1 MWKTL
6 LGSSLLAA
14 GLFAL
19 GGCAAVTKEQCV
31 AGDWA
36 ELGKAH
42 ASVGK
47 PASHLDEVVRSCA
60 KHGITPD
67 TNAYLSGWH
76 RGVQNYC
83 TPRNGFTLG
92 KQHKTRS
99 PICPPALAPRFETAY
114 QLGFVIWTAENRV
127 EDARSEVRSLEDR
140 LDRLEDDLV
149 DLDCKSKTTKDDRK
163 DCRKKRKRLRGK
175 VRDTEYDLRVA
186 RDELEDTR
194 VEAEIVTA
202 RINAEAGRQFGW

>member
-6 LGSSLLAA
+6 LGTGLLAG

-31 AGDWA
+31 AGDWT

-47 PASHLDEVVRSCA
+47 PATHLDEVVKSCGQ
-60 KHGITPD
+60 HGVTPD
-67 TNAYLSGWH
+67 TTAYLSGWH
-76 RGVQNYC
+76 RGVRNYC
-83 TPRNGFTLG
+83 TPLNGFTLG
-92 KQHKTRS
+92 KQYKTKS
-99 PICPPALAPRFETAY
+99 PICPPALASRFETAY

-127 EDARSEVRSLEDR
+127 DEARSEIRSLEKR
-140 LDRLEDDLV
+140 LDRLDEDLV
-149 DLDCKSKTTKDDRK
+149 DLDCKSKEKKQDRK
-163 DCRKKRKRLRGK
+163 DCRKKRKHLRDK
-175 VRDTEYDLRVA
+175 VRDAEYDLRTA
-186 RDELEDTR
+186 RDDLEDAR
-194 VEAEIVTA
+194 IEADIVSA

>member
-6 LGSSLLAA
+6 LGSGLLAA

-36 ELGKAH
+36 DLGKAH

-47 PASHLDEVVRSCA
+47 PTSHLDEVVKSCG

-83 TPRNGFTLG
+83 TPLNGFTLG
-92 KQHKTRS
+92 KQYKTKS
-99 PICPPALAPRFETAY
+99 PICPPALASRFEHAY

-127 EDARSEVRSLEDR
+127 DDARSEVRSLEDR
-140 LDRLEDDLV
+140 LDRLEDDLT
-149 DLDCKSKTTKDDRK
+149 DLDCKSKTKKDDRK
-163 DCRKKRKRLRGK
+163 ECRKKRKRLRGK
-175 VRDTEYDLRVA
+175 VRDTEYDLRAA

-194 VEAEIVTA
+194 IEAEIVTA

>member
-1 MWKTL
+1 MWKTF
-6 LGSSLLAA
+6 LGTGLLAA
-14 GLFAL
+14 GLFGL
-19 GGCAAVTKEQCV
+19 GGCAAVTEEQCV

-36 ELGKAH
+36 DLGKAH

-47 PASHLDEVVRSCA
+47 PTSHLDEVVKSCG

-83 TPRNGFTLG
+83 TPLNGFTLG
-92 KQHKTRS
+92 KQYKSKS
-99 PICPPALAPRFETAY
+99 PICPPSLASQFEHGY

-127 EDARSEVRSLEDR
+127 DDAQSDVNTLENR
-140 LDRLEDDLV
+140 LDRLEDDLS
-149 DLDCKSKTTKDDRK
+149 DLDCKADAKKHDRK
-163 DCRKKRKRLRGK
+163 DCRKKRKHLRSK
-175 VRDTEYDLRVA
+175 VRDTDNDLRRA
-186 RDELEDTR
+186 RNELDDAR
-194 VEAEIVTA
+194 IEAEIVTA

>member
-6 LGSSLLAA
+6 LGSGLLAA

-19 GGCAAVTKEQCV
+19 GGCAAVTEEQCV

-36 ELGKAH
+36 DLGKAH

-47 PASHLDEVVRSCA
+47 PTSHLDAVVKSCG

-76 RGVQNYC
+76 QGVRNYC
-83 TPRNGFTLG
+83 TPLNGFTLG
-92 KQHKTRS
+92 KQYKTKS
-99 PICPPALAPRFETAY
+99 PICPPALSARFEHAY

-127 EDARSEVRSLEDR
+127 DEARSETRSLENR
-140 LDRLEDDLV
+140 LDHLENELA
-149 DLDCKSKTTKDDRK
+149 DLDCKSENRKGDRK
-163 DCRKKRKRLRGK
+163 DCRRKRKRLRGK
-175 VRDTEYDLRVA
+175 VRDTDYDLRVA
-186 RDELEDTR
+186 RDRLEDARIEADIVTTR
-194 VEAEIVTA
+194 INVEAS
-202 RINAEAGRQFGW
+202 RQFGW

>member
-6 LGSSLLAA
+6 SGCGLLAV

-31 AGDWA
+31 AGDWS
-36 ELGKAH
+36 ELGEAH

-47 PASHLDEVVRSCA
+47 PTSHLDDVVKSCG

-67 TNAYLSGWH
+67 TRAYLSGWH

-83 TPRNGFTLG
+83 TPLNGFTLG
-92 KQHKTRS
+92 KQYKTRS
-99 PICPPALAPRFETAY
+99 EICPPQLASGFEHGY

-127 EDARSEVRSLEDR
+127 DEARSEVRSLQDR
-140 LDRLEDDLV
+140 LDRLEDELADH
-149 DLDCKSKTTKDDRK
+149 DCKSKNKKADRK

-175 VRDTEYDLRVA
+175 VRDTDYDLRIA
-186 RDELEDTR
+186 RDQLEDAR
-194 VEAEIVTA
+194 IEAGIVTA
-202 RINAEAGRQFGW
+202 RINAEASRTFGW

>member
-1 MWKTL
+1 MSKTF
-6 LGSSLLAA
+6 LGTGLLAA

-31 AGDWA
+31 AGDWS
-36 ELGKAH
+36 ELGEAH

-47 PASHLDEVVRSCA
+47 PTSHLDKVVKSCG

-83 TPRNGFTLG
+83 TPLNGFTLG
-92 KQHKTRS
+92 KQYKSKS
-99 PICPPALAPRFETAY
+99 PICPPALAGGFERAY

-127 EDARSEVRSLEDR
+127 DEAESEIGSTETR
-140 LDRLEDDLV
+140 LDRLQEELN
-149 DLDCKSKTTKDDRK
+149 DLDCRSDGKKDDRK
-163 DCRKKRKRLRGK
+163 ECRKNRKRLRGRI
-175 VRDTEYDLRVA
+175 RDAEYDLRVA

-194 VEAEIVTA
+194 VEAEIVSA
-202 RINAEAGRQFGW
+202 RIHAEAGRQFGW

>member
-1 MWKTL
+1 MLKTL
-6 LGSSLLAA
+6 LGTGLVAA

-31 AGDWA
+31 AGDWS

-47 PASHLDEVVRSCA
+47 PTSHLDDVVKSCGR
-60 KHGITPD
+60 HGITPD

-83 TPRNGFTLG
+83 TPLNGFTLG
-92 KQHKTRS
+92 KQYKTKS
-99 PICPPALAPRFETAY
+99 PICPPALASGFEHAY

-127 EDARSEVRSLEDR
+127 DEARSEIRSLENR
-140 LDRLEDDLV
+140 LDNLDENLADLN
-149 DLDCKSKTTKDDRK
+149 CKSTKKKDKRK
-163 DCRKKRKRLRGK
+163 ECRKKRKRLRGK
-175 VRDTEYDLRVA
+175 VRNTEHDLRVA

-194 VEAEIVTA
+194 VEADIVSA
-202 RINAEAGRQFGW
+202 RINAEASRQFGW